1 MENNDDSEYDADNEY
16 YEKMCETYQDAE
28 TIIYRPIP
36 RFDFKP
42 ICSDDYIQNNP
53 NTNISNVNI
62 SDEGYDFEMNLIEKY
77 FTSPSSPKI
86 KVPPNTPSNTPT
98 NLKPSIPKKLPPLQR
113 SPKSENLINIKKQCY
128 KIDTTDFHLEFWD
141 INVIKKYL
149 EDKIIKNGEYYE
161 YSLTKNQL
169 TKVIFKMR
177 DKNKIID
184 FILNHHIIK
193 I

>member
-1 MENNDDSEYDADNEY
+1 MENNDDSGYSADIEY

-53 NTNISNVNI
+53 NKNISNINI

-77 FTSPSSPKI
+77 FTSPPSPKL
-86 KVPPNTPSNTPT
+86 KVPPNTPMNSPT
-98 NLKPSIPKKLPPLQR
+98 NKPIKLPPLQR
-113 SPKSENLINIKKQCY
+113 SPKSENLINLKNQCY

-141 INVIKKYL
+141 INIIKQYL
-149 EDKIIKNGEYYE
+149 EDKIKKNGDYFEYI
-161 YSLTKNQL
+161 LTKNQL

-184 FILNHHIIK
+184 FILNHHVIK